1 MENTEKTK
9 AETTKIDGISAQIN
23 LSPGSETHRRFAQ
36 LMREAGATTARS
48 FIETLMDTYENPT
61 HNADDQATI
70 ANLKSENDEL
80 NNTCHNQE
88 VEISELKNEN
98 DDLKEKLEKANKMA
112 NENAVNGLGKQSQI
126 EELQKQLAGKIRLDP
141 VSAYY
146 INELAKDNGMTSD
159 EIVSRVILGDLQ
171 NPCANWWPKRA
182 NGRQFYVDP
191 DEVRQK
197 LSELKNQQNA

>member
-1 MENTEKTK
+1 MEKEENEK
-9 AETTKIDGISAQIN
+9 KIDGVSSVTN
-23 LSPGSETHRRFAQ
+23 LVPGSEHHKRFAR
-36 LMREAGATTARS
+36 LIKEAGMSSNRD
-48 FIETLMDTYENPT
+48 FVVMLMDAYENPT

-126 EELQKQLAGKIRLDP
+126 EELKKQLAGTLRLDP

-197 LSELKNQQNA
+197 LSELKNQS